1 MPAERRSLR
10 SNSKS
15 DSSSSANGEKARSTS
30 QNSSSNKDK
39 VAPTRATASKT
50 KSTKAASSNNTSN
63 SGMGEQ
69 RDQPRTNGSEPT
81 ENGLNGSEDVEMGED
96 TAGAPTSSFNA
107 SKDRKGDEKMTVVV
121 PPTKGSR
128 LSGDKGQD
136 QEGDVAMEG
145 AEGDESQKPEPEVDP
160 RAKAIQGWCSCG
172 SSNYIKTNFTLL
184 ERAVAHF
191 DPRFTL
197 RVLRSISS
205 MRKHITSDVLAEV
218 LVESYPPSSP
228 TASFL
233 LEAIGETGAFE
244 SAVAS
249 SKMDVESE
257 KTRSNSKEIL
267 PEIDTYLSILVQ
279 IYLYDNKEIQRGA
292 KFSTSLIERLRTIN
306 RRTLDSLAARVYFY
320 YSLFFEQIAPLPP
333 SPAAT
338 VTTIRQ
344 PLLAALRTAVLRKDV
359 DTQATV
365 MTLLLRNYL
374 STSHISQAD
383 LLISHNRFPQSASNN
398 QIARYLY
405 YLGRIRAIQLQYTD
419 AHGHLIGATR
429 KSPSSH
435 SARGFYQS
443 SHKLLVVVELLMG
456 DIPDRAIFRQP
467 ALERAMH
474 PYFLLVQA
482 VSVGDLDGFLSIVN
496 THSTTFR
503 KDGTYTLIL
512 RLRQNVIK
520 TGIRMMSLSYSR
532 ISLRDI
538 CLRLGL
544 DSEESAEYIVA
555 KAIRD
560 GVIEAT
566 LDHERG
572 FMKSKE
578 VGDIY
583 ATREPGEAFHERIRA
598 CLSLHDESVK
608 AMRFPMNQ
616 HRLELKSAQE
626 ARERERELAK
636 EIQDARAVP
645 ASGLVL
651 PSRVTPATSICW
663 QCLHNDLI
671 SIQINSQ
678 TRAYHPTRRKSASP
692 FGAAVTAAQT
702 LLKGLP
708 KAPPGISV
716 DPLRIVG
723 KELKFLTKNIRQL
736 LGSGH
741 PTLDKVAK
749 YYTKSEGKHMRP
761 LLVLLMSQA
770 TALTP
775 RHGRW
780 SSSPSYTVN
789 DPISSPSVLADTN
802 PDLNPLV
809 SSSAEAKYDFSGD
822 ENILPTQR
830 RLAEITELIHT
841 ASLLH
846 DDVIDNA
853 VTRRSSSS
861 ANLQFGN
868 KMAVL
873 AGDFLLGRA
882 SVALARLRDPEVTEL
897 LATVIANLV
906 EGEFMQL
913 KNTASDEKNP
923 VFTDETISYY
933 LQKTYLKTASLISK
947 SCRAAALLGDSTP
960 QVVEAAYAY
969 GRNLGL
975 AFQLVDDMLDYTVSD
990 AELGKPSGA
999 DLELGLATA
1008 PLLFAWK
1015 QNPELGPLVGR
1026 KFSREGDV
1034 QRARELV
1041 YQSNGV
1047 EKTRVLAQ
1055 EYADKAKAAI
1065 SSFPDSEAKDGLLQM
1080 CEKTMNRRK

>member
-10 SNSKS
+10 SNNKS

-39 VAPTRATASKT
+39 VAPTRAAASKA
-50 KSTKAASSNNTSN
+50 KSTKAASSNNTTN
-63 SGMGEQ
+63 PGMGEQ

-81 ENGLNGSEDVEMGED
+81 ENGVNGSEDVEMRED
-96 TAGAPTSSFNA
+96 TAGAPKSSFNA
-107 SKDRKGDEKMTVVV
+107 SKDRKGDENMTVVV

-145 AEGDESQKPEPEVDP
+145 ADDDESQNPESEVDP
-160 RAKAIQGWCSCG
+160 RAKAIQD
-172 SSNYIKTNFTLL
+172 IKTNFTLL

-197 RVLRSISS
+197 RVLRSISL
-205 MRKHITSDVLAEV
+205 MRKHMTSDVLAEV
-218 LVESYPPSSP
+218 IVDTYPPSSP

-233 LEAIGETGAFE
+233 LEAIGETDALE
-244 SAVAS
+244 SVMAR
-249 SKMDVESE
+249 SKMEVESE
-257 KTRSNSKEIL
+257 KTKSSPKEIL
-267 PEIDTYLSILVQ
+267 PEIDTYLSVLAQ
-279 IYLYDNKEIQRGA
+279 IYLYDQNEVPRGA
-292 KFSTSLIERLRTIN
+292 KFSTSVIERLRTIN

-344 PLLAALRTAVLRKDV
+344 PLLTALRTAVLRKDV

-383 LLISHNRFPQSASNN
+383 LLISHNCFPQSASNN

-435 SARGFYQS
+435 SARGFYQA

-482 VSVGDLDGFLSIVN
+482 VSVGDLDGFLNIVN
-496 THSTTFR
+496 MHSMTFR

-583 ATREPGEAFHERIRA
+583 ATREPGEVFHERIRA

-636 EIQDARAVP
+636 EIQEARAVP
-645 ASGLVL
+645 TSGLVL
-651 PSRVTPATSICW
+651 SSRVTLATSVCW
-663 QCLHNDLI
+663 QCLRHDLI
-671 SIQINSQ
+671 SIQVNSP
-678 TRAYHPTRRKSASP
+678 TRAYHPTRRKSVSP

-702 LLKGLP
+702 LFQGLP

-741 PTLDKVAK
+741 PTLDRVAK
-749 YYTKSEGKHMRP
+749 YYTRSEGKHMRP

-775 RHGRW
+775 RHGRP
-780 SSSPSYTVN
+780 SSASPSAVN
-789 DPISSPSVLADTN
+789 DPISSSSVLADTN
-802 PDLNPLV
+802 PDRNPLV
-809 SSSAEAKYDFSGD
+809 SPSAEAKYDISGD

-933 LQKTYLKTASLISK
+933 LQKTYLKTASLMSK

-960 QVVEAAYAY
+960 EVVESAYSY

-1015 QNPELGPLVGR
+1015 ENPELGPLVGR
-1026 KFSREGDV
+1026 KFSQEGDV

-1041 YQSNGV
+1041 HQSNGV

-1055 EYADKAKAAI
+1055 EYADKAKTAI
-1065 SSFPDSEAKDGLLQM
+1065 SDFPDSEAKDGLIQM